1 MTSSVRPRV
10 LIADDYPD
18 MVTAVSR
25 MLALDCDIVGSAGD
39 CSAVVEAAHRL
50 RPDVIVLD
58 VNLQRVR
65 SVEACREITR
75 AYPQMKVIVFTVM
88 DDPTISKAFVEA
100 GAHAFLLKV
109 ASADLL
115 ATIKRLCA
123 DQG

>member
-1 MTSSVRPRV
+1 V

-25 MLALDCDIVGSAGD
+25 LLALDCDVVGSVGD
-39 CSAVVEAAHRL
+39 SSAVLEAADRL
-50 RPDVIVLD
+50 QPDVVVLD

-65 SVEACREITR
+65 SVDACREITR

-88 DDPTISKAFVEA
+88 DDPTISKAFFEA
-100 GAHAFLLKV
+100 GAHAFVLKV

-115 ATIKRLCA
+115 ATIKRLCG